1 MADVLKDLS
10 DGLASMVERAG
21 PSVVRVEGRRR
32 GPSSGVVWSDGVIV
46 TCSHVLEWE
55 EGIEIGL
62 PDGRT
67 AKANV
72 VGRDPGTDL
81 AALKTDVAGV
91 TPAAWREPDG
101 LQAGHLVVS
110 LSRPGQRVR
119 AGLGIVTV
127 RGDAWWTPAGGRLDS
142 DVRVDIGLHPGFSGS
157 LLVDAAGGAV
167 GLNTAGLVRGAP
179 TLVPTATIRRVVTAL
194 VTHGH
199 LRRGFLGIGTQG
211 VRLPADLAQS
221 LGQSSALLIVNVL
234 PDTPAAKAGLILGDA
249 LVSLDGHPLRHP
261 GDLLPLLDEERIGRE
276 AALKVLRA
284 GRVEE
289 HRVTVGE
296 PPQGDEAKR

>member
-81 AALKTDVAGV
+81 AALKTDVAGL
-91 TPAAWREPDG
+91 TPAAWREPDA

-167 GLNTAGLVRGAP
+167 GLNTPASCAPRRRSCPPPPSGAW
-179 TLVPTATIRRVVTAL
+179 
-194 VTHGH
+194 
-199 LRRGFLGIGTQG
+199 
-211 VRLPADLAQS
+211 
-221 LGQSSALLIVNVL
+221 
-234 PDTPAAKAGLILGDA
+234 
-249 LVSLDGHPLRHP
+249 
-261 GDLLPLLDEERIGRE
+261 
-276 AALKVLRA
+276 
-284 GRVEE
+284 
-289 HRVTVGE
+289 
-296 PPQGDEAKR
+296 

>member
-1 MADVLKDLS
+1 
-10 DGLASMVERAG
+10 
-21 PSVVRVEGRRR
+21 
-32 GPSSGVVWSDGVIV
+32 
-46 TCSHVLEWE
+46 
-55 EGIEIGL
+55 
-62 PDGRT
+62 
-67 AKANV
+67 
-72 VGRDPGTDL
+72 
-81 AALKTDVAGV
+81 
-91 TPAAWREPDG
+91 
-101 LQAGHLVVS
+101 VVS

-167 GLNTAGLVRGAP
+167 GLNTAGLVRSTP

-211 VRLPADLAQS
+211 VRLPADLAAS

-276 AALKVLRA
+276 AVLKVLRA

>member
-81 AALKTDVAGV
+81 AALKTDVAGL
-91 TPAAWREPDG
+91 TPAAWREPDA

-167 GLNTAGLVRGAP
+167 GLNTAGLVRSTP

-211 VRLPADLAQS
+211 VRLPADLAAS

-276 AALKVLRA
+276 AVLKVLRA